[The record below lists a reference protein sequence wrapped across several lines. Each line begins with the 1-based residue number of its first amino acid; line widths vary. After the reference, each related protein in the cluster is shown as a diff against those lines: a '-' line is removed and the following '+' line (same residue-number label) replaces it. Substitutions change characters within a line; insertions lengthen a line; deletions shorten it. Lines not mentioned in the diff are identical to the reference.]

1 MLVQTTLKAEDIN
14 VQRKASTVKEDFTSN
29 FENLLKANEDLIK
42 CLTKINPNA
51 GRKNDNAD
59 LTKVKKAASELNF
72 KLNKLME
79 MNQFRKPNLKSIIRL
94 LKL

>member
-1 MLVQTTLKAEDIN
+1 MLVQTTLKVEDIN

-59 LTKVKKAASELNF
+59 LTKEKKAASELNF
-72 KLNKLME
+72 KLDKLME
-79 MNQFRKPNLKSIIRL
+79 MNQF
-94 LKL
+94 